1 MRTQIHADQKKSGLT
16 RILYLCLSVAFLSVF
31 ISALLAPRAAHAA
44 PNIDA
49 NDRWAWNDVVG
60 WIDFGYAGNQNVEVA
75 DTELRGYASSSVGF
89 ISLNCASGPQGSN
102 CSAPYSVTNTNGALA
117 GYAWNDAVGYI
128 SFNCSNTGTCG
139 TISYSVRLVN
149 GEFAGYAWNDAVG
162 YISFNCSNTGTCG
175 TINYKVKTTWI
186 APPATGLLLSNIFD
200 SGTAEAVFQTIFWR
214 GTLNGGEAKFQIA
227 SSNNS
232 AGPWNYVGSDVS
244 EATYYGGGTIGPDTQ
259 IPLGNHHSG
268 RRYVRYKIFI
278 TAIGGGSPQIDSIS
292 ITYTK

>member
-139 TISYSVRLVN
+139 TI
-149 GEFAGYAWNDAVG
+149 
-162 YISFNCSNTGTCG
+162 
-175 TINYKVKTTWI
+175 NYKVKTTWI

-200 SGTAEAVFQTIFWR
+200 S
-214 GTLNGGEAKFQIA
+214 
-227 SSNNS
+227 
-232 AGPWNYVGSDVS
+232 
-244 EATYYGGGTIGPDTQ
+244 
-259 IPLGNHHSG
+259 
-268 RRYVRYKIFI
+268 
-278 TAIGGGSPQIDSIS
+278 
-292 ITYTK
+292 